1 MRRRLPMNSRK
12 SILKLALPAT
22 LLLLLFFVIPTVYII
37 AKVIKV
43 DGFKYFIKFFSD
55 EYYRSILFSTLF
67 TALKV
72 TLFTLILGYPT
83 AYFLARTTSKYK
95 NLLLIST
102 ILPFLVSALVRAYG
116 WIVILGDTGIINQI
130 LLGIGVVDK
139 PVKILYTMNGVVIGL
154 VHLLIPYMILSIATV
169 LQNIKPNIEAAAQSL
184 GANSW
189 KTFKKVV
196 LPLSLPGVITGA
208 ILVFTVSMTA
218 FVTPKL
224 LGGPRIKLMSTMVYQ
239 EVQVTFNWSMASA
252 ISFILLGTILLILLL
267 SNILTKK
274 SMTKLGG

>member
-1 MRRRLPMNSRK
+1 MNSRK

-189 KTFKKVV
+189 KTFRKVV